1 MNHKFGSCD
10 DYILLLG
17 TNRSDSSE
25 GNTYKILDR
34 QTNKIAMSHFDN
46 IGFSVN
52 SPEEFSTV
60 MSEIFKLAKI
70 HSPASD
76 RTYLWNDGNAKIWFH
91 PDKNWCTAPTFS
103 TEYSIKIRPIEWAKS
118 SNNCSHCYILYVD
131 ILDSENHCLYPTSIT
146 FGDVEFAKSFIEIG
160 EICRLRVAAF
170 VESGKYWSSLA
181 EYKSQHP
188 SQSTISTRVFTRGFF
203 PLDRHSAFDSP
214 KENTPRALI
223 CGTVQNIKH
232 FKNSHTGISYR
243 LFETENTGSI
253 CEFIVSD
260 KILLDLAVGSIVQV
274 ECWLCAE
281 LIDN

>member
-1 MNHKFGSCD
+1 MNHQFGVCD
-10 DYILLLG
+10 DYILSIG
-17 TNRSDSSE
+17 TSRSNSSE

-76 RTYLWNDGNAKIWFH
+76 RTYLWNDGNAKVWFH
-91 PDKNWCTAPTFS
+91 PDANFCTAPTFS
-103 TEYSIKIRPIEWAKS
+103 TKYSIKVRPIEWAES
-118 SNNCSHCYILYVD
+118 SNDCSHCYILYVD
-131 ILDSENHCLYPTSIT
+131 VLDDEDHSLYPTSVT
-146 FGDVEFAKSFIEIG
+146 FGDVEFAKSVIKIG
-160 EICRLRVAAF
+160 ETCSLRVAAF
-170 VESGKYWSSLA
+170 VESGKCWHSLA
-181 EYKSQHP
+181 EYKNQHP
-188 SQSTISTRVFTRGFF
+188 SQSEASTRLFTRGFL
-203 PLDRHSAFDSP
+203 PLDRHSAFTS
-214 KENTPRALI
+214 KEDTPRALI

-232 FKNSHTGISYR
+232 FKNSQTGIGYR

-253 CEFIVSD
+253 CEFIISD
-260 KILLDLAVGSIVQV
+260 KILLDIAVGGIVQV

-281 LIDN
+281 LIND